1 MGNAVKFTLRGG
13 VEVRLRNAGSD
24 MAPRLR
30 FEIADTGVGIP
41 AEARSRL
48 FGHFQQADDSATR
61 QFGGTGLGLAITRHL
76 VRLMGGEVGFDSVE
90 GQGSTF
96 WFDIAAPEAV
106 RPEPALP
113 PSSDR
118 LEGLSV
124 LVVED
129 NAANRTIV
137 RKILENLGATV
148 AVAEDGAAGVE
159 AA

>member
-24 MAPRLR
+24 TAPRLR

-48 FGHFQQADDSATR
+48 FGRFQQADDSATR
-61 QFGGTGLGLAITRHL
+61 QYGGTGLGLAITRHL
-76 VRLMGGEVGFDSVE
+76 VRLMGGEIGFDSVE

-96 WFDIAAPEAV
+96 WFEIAAP
-106 RPEPALP
+106 PAAQP
-113 PSSDR
+113 APMAPVDGRR
-118 LEGLSV
+118 LEGLRV

-129 NAANRTIV
+129 NPANR
-137 RKILENLGATV
+137 
-148 AVAEDGAAGVE
+148 
-159 AA
+159 